1 MRSLVLIPACV
12 AVAMVALAGARGPV
26 ALAQAPAG
34 DIETLRVQDNVH
46 VVIGGGANVT
56 VHVGDQGVILVDTG
70 SAAAS
75 DKVLAAIRRVSDN
88 KPIRYVINTT
98 VDGDHTGGNEAIGAR
113 AGRAIPGRNLTAVG
127 AIMIAHENVLN
138 RMSAPGGG
146 VPAAPSAAWPTDV
159 YFTEEKDLYLSGTA
173 IQILHQPMAHTDG
186 DSLVYFRKADVVSA
200 GDVIRTA
207 GYPVIDTARGGSI
220 GGVVDSLNRLLDIIV
235 AGEKGEGGTM
245 VVPGHGRISDEA
257 EVVEYRDMVTIIRD
271 RVEDLMKKGR
281 TLAQIKAAKPTL
293 EYDGLHGGDRAFTPD
308 MFVEAIH
315 KTLSSPAPQRTS
327 ASAAR

>member
-1 MRSLVLIPACV
+1 MRRLVLISGCV
-12 AVAMVALAGARGPV
+12 AALAGFAVARGPV
-26 ALAQAPAG
+26 ALAQQAPAG
-34 DIETLRVQDNVH
+34 EIETLKVQDNVYAI
-46 VVIGGGANVT
+46 IGGGGNIT
-56 VHVGDQGVILVDTG
+56 MHVGDQGVILVDTA

-75 DKVLAAIRRVSDN
+75 ERVLAAIKHVSD

-98 VDGDHTGGNEAIGAR
+98 VDADHTGGNEAIGTK
-113 AGRAIPGRNLTAVG
+113 AGRAIPGRNLTATG

-138 RMSAPGGG
+138 RMSAPAAGGT
-146 VPAAPSAAWPTDV
+146 PAPSAAWPTDV
-159 YFTEEKDLYLSGTA
+159 YFTDEKDLYLSGTA
-173 IQILHQPMAHTDG
+173 IQIFHQPKAHTDG
-186 DSLVYFRKADVVSA
+186 DSLVYFRKADVIAA
-200 GDVIRTA
+200 GDVMRSQ
-207 GYPVIDTARGGSI
+207 GYPVIDVARGGSI
-220 GGVVDSLNRLLDIIV
+220 GGVVDSLNNLLDIIV

-293 EYDGLHGGDRAFTPD
+293 EYDGLHGGDRAWTPD

-315 KTLSSPAPQRTS
+315 KTLAPAAPQRTS